1 MFHIERAREELYTL
15 GRETDSTSAIHVDP
29 KERGFLKRLIA
40 VTNNVVRE
48 SDKQLS
54 ESARPKDRLLLYVVL
69 NGYLTATSKLL
80 RRSGLSPEDVEA
92 AELEAPSR
100 RRGSKNHKNIA
111 GSSGS
116 SADSQQLRAAL
127 TDELRDEMRPVL
139 EREIKEKLAHESQR
153 LEREKKD
160 LDRERQRLSALQVEL
175 ANLQEQ
181 LDQQRREMDR
191 EHDRLGQKEA
201 KNQRIEQQTAAQL
214 EEIERLQGEQE
225 TLIARQEELEDSLLA
240 LGTEALLADPEK
252 ALEIIYKVAAQ
263 RADS

>member
-1 MFHIERAREELYTL
+1 MW
-15 GRETDSTSAIHVDP
+15 
-29 KERGFLKRLIA
+29 
-40 VTNNVVRE
+40 
-48 SDKQLS
+48 
-54 ESARPKDRLLLYVVL
+54 
-69 NGYLTATSKLL
+69 
-80 RRSGLSPEDVEA
+80 
-92 AELEAPSR
+92 
-100 RRGSKNHKNIA
+100 NI
-111 GSSGS
+111 G
-116 SADSQQLRAAL
+116 
-127 TDELRDEMRPVL
+127 T
-139 EREIKEKLAHESQR
+139 
-153 LEREKKD
+153 
-160 LDRERQRLSALQVEL
+160 LQVEL